1 MYTDRHFS
9 PFEGGW
15 GDVNNKKLQKTFF
28 SHLPFEGSPRAG
40 AAEYVQRGDVNNKEQ
55 FAQIRY
61 AKVIKKYQSAKKRD
75 CPFWGQSRL
84 LKNIDELITLNYFV
98 EVSFKHPHVLF
109 LTRDEVAH

>member
-28 SHLPFEGSPRAG
+28 SHLPFEGSPRAS
-40 AAEYVQRGDVNNKEQ
+40 AAEYVNNKEQ

-61 AKVIKKYQSAKKRD
+61 AKVIKKYQSAKKNRL
-75 CPFWGQSRL
+75 PFLGAVSIVKKYRRIDNLKL
-84 LKNIDELITLNYFV
+84 L
-98 EVSFKHPHVLF
+98 
-109 LTRDEVAH
+109 R

>member
-1 MYTDRHFS
+1 MLVYADHRIS
-9 PFEGGW
+9 
-15 GDVNNKKLQKTFF
+15 
-28 SHLPFEGSPRAG
+28 PFEGSPRAG
-40 AAEYVQRGDVNNKEQ
+40 AAEYVQGGMFYLNEVRELVQRSMCTRGMLI
-55 FAQIRY
+55 IRY
-61 AKVIKKYQSAKKRD
+61 AKVIKKYQSAKKID